1 MMASIREVGSRE
13 ARKEW
18 REVLDSVMAGESDV
32 LISRHGQEIAVLIPA
47 RDYYAILEELEE
59 IRLSRLTENLYESYL
74 EGRTQSKLYEEVRAE
89 ILED

>member
-1 MMASIREVGSRE
+1 MASIREVGSRE

-18 REVLDSVMAGESDV
+18 REVLDSVMAGDSDV

-59 IRLSRLTENLYESYL
+59 IRMARLAEDLYESYL
-74 EGRTQSKLYEEVRAE
+74 EGKISVKPYEDVRAE
-89 ILED
+89 MLED

>member
-1 MMASIREVGSRE
+1 MARIREVGSRE

-18 REVLDSVMAGESDV
+18 REVLDAVMAGDSDV

-47 RDYYAILEELEE
+47 RDYYAILDELEE
-59 IRLSRLTENLYESYL
+59 IRLSRIAEDLYESYL
-74 EGRTQSKLYEEVRAE
+74 EGKTPSKPYEDVSTE

>member
-1 MMASIREVGSRE
+1 MASIREIGSRE

-18 REVLDSVMAGESDV
+18 REILDTVMTGDSDV
-32 LISRHGQEIAVLIPA
+32 LISRHGQEIAALIPA

-59 IRLSRLTENLYESYL
+59 IRLARLAENLYESYL
-74 EGRTQSKLYEEVRAE
+74 EGKTPAKPYEEVRVE

>member
-1 MMASIREVGSRE
+1 MASIREVGSRE

-18 REVLDSVMAGESDV
+18 REVLDTVMAGDSDV

-59 IRLSRLTENLYESYL
+59 IRLARLAENLYESYL
-74 EGRTQSKLYEEVRAE
+74 EGKTPAKPYEEVRVE
-89 ILED
+89 ILKD